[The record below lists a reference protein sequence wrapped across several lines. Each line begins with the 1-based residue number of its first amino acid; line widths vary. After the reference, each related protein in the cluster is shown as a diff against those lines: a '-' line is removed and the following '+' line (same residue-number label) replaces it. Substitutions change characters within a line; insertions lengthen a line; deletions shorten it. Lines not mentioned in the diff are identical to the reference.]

1 MLQAT
6 NKEWKKSLI
15 KAASKSSLNS
25 SKTDLMEHNNK
36 QQKLPLKQQEFKELT
51 TEAAKTKTKKT

>member
-1 MLQAT
+1 
-6 NKEWKKSLI
+6 
-15 KAASKSSLNS
+15 
-25 SKTDLMEHNNK
+25 MEHNNK